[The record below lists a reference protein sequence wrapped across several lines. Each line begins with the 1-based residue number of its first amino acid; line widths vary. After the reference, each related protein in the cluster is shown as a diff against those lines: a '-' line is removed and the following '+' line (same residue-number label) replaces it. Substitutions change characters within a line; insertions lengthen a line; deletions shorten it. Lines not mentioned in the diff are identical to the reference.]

1 MSLMIATVHKY
12 GYRNILLVLPPMTA
26 IFMALTCVTTNQIII
41 MIAYTISWTAIGV
54 YDLMYPLMWTSY
66 VPGKIRT
73 KMFSVVMIVNL
84 ITQTICTF
92 FGGKAV
98 VWFFSLLQGTSYRD
112 ASIASGR
119 PELMH
124 GQVLANYTNAY
135 RILLVITAAVTMLAF
150 ILTLFIHDVPRDYR
164 SEASEESTTPAQKAA
179 MYKKLLNKRT
189 IMWIVYIAGVQLGA
203 RLIAVYVPIYLNNY
217 LHIPRDVSSSAIGV
231 YDLMYPLM
239 WTSYVPSKIRTKMFT
254 VVMVVNLIAESI
266 MMFIGGKAV
275 VFIFS
280 KLQSIS
286 YQTASNLSADSNAM
300 KGAML
305 SNYISAYKWVNIITA
320 VITFIAFVLALFIKD
335 KPIDYRSTE
344 SKDKKETLQQKMTTY
359 KRLVNYKTVVWVLYL
374 CAVQLGAGLF
384 IQYVPIYLNNILHIP
399 RGITSTINTLQTVAI
414 FVGYFFAPYLAKKLG
429 SIMTI
434 AISTIICAPLMLV
447 MANAKMLGT
456 GAALFAVVGTILF
469 FRSGLANASMPVQ
482 QEVQMI
488 LVDKDMRPAFSAVIE
503 IALSVVG
510 VIDGLFTEFY
520 LLKTQQGYANAYI
533 IAAALYIVSGV
544 VLILVFAKKYNRIL
558 RDSHASEESK

>member
-66 VPGKIRT
+66 VPEKIRT

-119 PELMH
+119 LELMR

-150 ILTLFIHDVPRDYR
+150 ILALFIHDVPRDYR

-239 WTSYVPSKIRTKMFT
+239 
-254 VVMVVNLIAESI
+254 
-266 MMFIGGKAV
+266 
-275 VFIFS
+275 
-280 KLQSIS
+280 
-286 YQTASNLSADSNAM
+286 
-300 KGAML
+300 
-305 SNYISAYKWVNIITA
+305 
-320 VITFIAFVLALFIKD
+320 
-335 KPIDYRSTE
+335 
-344 SKDKKETLQQKMTTY
+344 
-359 KRLVNYKTVVWVLYL
+359 
-374 CAVQLGAGLF
+374 
-384 IQYVPIYLNNILHIP
+384 
-399 RGITSTINTLQTVAI
+399 
-414 FVGYFFAPYLAKKLG
+414 
-429 SIMTI
+429 
-434 AISTIICAPLMLV
+434 
-447 MANAKMLGT
+447 
-456 GAALFAVVGTILF
+456 
-469 FRSGLANASMPVQ
+469 
-482 QEVQMI
+482 
-488 LVDKDMRPAFSAVIE
+488 
-503 IALSVVG
+503 
-510 VIDGLFTEFY
+510 
-520 LLKTQQGYANAYI
+520 
-533 IAAALYIVSGV
+533 
-544 VLILVFAKKYNRIL
+544 
-558 RDSHASEESK
+558 

>member
-12 GYRNILLVLPPMTA
+12 GYRNILLVLPPLTA
-26 IFMALTCVTTNQIII
+26 VFMVLTTLTTNQPII
-41 MIAYTISWTAIGV
+41 MISFV
-54 YDLMYPLMWTSY
+54 
-66 VPGKIRT
+66 
-73 KMFSVVMIVNL
+73 
-84 ITQTICTF
+84 
-92 FGGKAV
+92 
-98 VWFFSLLQGTSYRD
+98 
-112 ASIASGR
+112 
-119 PELMH
+119 
-124 GQVLANYTNAY
+124 
-135 RILLVITAAVTMLAF
+135 
-150 ILTLFIHDVPRDYR
+150 
-164 SEASEESTTPAQKAA
+164 
-179 MYKKLLNKRT
+179 
-189 IMWIVYIAGVQLGA
+189 
-203 RLIAVYVPIYLNNY
+203 
-217 LHIPRDVSSSAIGV
+217 VSSSAIGV

-280 KLQSIS
+280 KLQWIS

-305 SNYISAYKWVNIITA
+305 SNYINAYKWVIIITA
-320 VITFIAFVLALFIKD
+320 IITFIAFVLVLFIKD
-335 KPIDYRSTE
+335 KPIDYRSVE
-344 SKDKKETLQQKMTTY
+344 SKGDKKTMQEKMATY

-374 CAVQLGAGLF
+374 CAVQLGAALF
-384 IQYVPIYLNNILHIP
+384 IQYVPIYLNNILHIL

-533 IAAALYIVSGV
+533 IAAALYIVSGI
-544 VLILVFAKKYNRIL
+544 VLILVFAKKYNRMSCI
-558 RDSHASEESK
+558 

>member
-1 MSLMIATVHKY
+1 MGAVTGITNDAALSYYSLVAPHLISALNLFEAMVSILISILILSLHSM
-12 GYRNILLVLPPMTA
+12 GYRRVLLALPPLTA
-26 IFMALTCVTTNQIII
+26 IFMVLTTLTTNQLVI
-41 MIAYTISWTAIGV
+41 MIS
-54 YDLMYPLMWTSY
+54 
-66 VPGKIRT
+66 
-73 KMFSVVMIVNL
+73 
-84 ITQTICTF
+84 
-92 FGGKAV
+92 
-98 VWFFSLLQGTSYRD
+98 
-112 ASIASGR
+112 
-119 PELMH
+119 
-124 GQVLANYTNAY
+124 
-135 RILLVITAAVTMLAF
+135 F
-150 ILTLFIHDVPRDYR
+150 I
-164 SEASEESTTPAQKAA
+164 
-179 MYKKLLNKRT
+179 
-189 IMWIVYIAGVQLGA
+189 
-203 RLIAVYVPIYLNNY
+203 
-217 LHIPRDVSSSAIGV
+217 VSSSAIGV

-239 WTSYVPSKIRTKMFT
+239 WISYVPSKIRTKMFT

-300 KGAML
+300 KGTML
-305 SNYISAYKWVNIITA
+305 SNYISAYKWVIIITA

-344 SKDKKETLQQKMTTY
+344 SKDMQQKMTTY

-469 FRSGLANASMPVQ
+469 FRSGLANAAMPVQ

-533 IAAALYIVSGV
+533 IAAALYIVSGI